1 MKILETIK
9 EEIISRIHKDNV
21 HFLIQEMK
29 KVGIEKLP
37 YSFASLKPFVDEK
50 TMNIH
55 YNKHYIGYVD
65 KLNKALKKT
74 KSNDDLKQIISNIS
88 KYDDKIR
95 NNAGGAFNHALFW
108 NMLTPTKKDVPS
120 ELKTKKKINNTVNID
135 DLISGLTIMKIKGAP
150 NIHKDNVTLNNDFLN
165 RKILTLCM
173 VDTLFNYSYFC
184 LQLKACHDYITY
196 LHLIIPPSSATLLS
210 PPPTI
215 PPDSRTSDVKKHHS
229 EENNNGPISQ

>member
-21 HFLIQEMK
+21 DFLIQEMK

-37 YSFASLKPFVDEK
+37 YSYASLKPFVDEK

-74 KSNDDLKQIISNIS
+74 KSNGDLKQIISNIS

-120 ELKTKKKINNTVNID
+120 ELKTKINASFGTFNAFKKKFEEVAKDHFGSGWVWLVATKNNRLKVISTPNQDNPLMNVIKDGGFPILGLDLWEHAYYLKYQNKRDEYIHNFWDYVNWD
-135 DLISGLTIMKIKGAP
+135 FVLELYQNA
-150 NIHKDNVTLNNDFLN
+150 ND
-165 RKILTLCM
+165 K
-173 VDTLFNYSYFC
+173 
-184 LQLKACHDYITY
+184 QPK
-196 LHLIIPPSSATLLS
+196 
-210 PPPTI
+210 
-215 PPDSRTSDVKKHHS
+215 
-229 EENNNGPISQ
+229 E